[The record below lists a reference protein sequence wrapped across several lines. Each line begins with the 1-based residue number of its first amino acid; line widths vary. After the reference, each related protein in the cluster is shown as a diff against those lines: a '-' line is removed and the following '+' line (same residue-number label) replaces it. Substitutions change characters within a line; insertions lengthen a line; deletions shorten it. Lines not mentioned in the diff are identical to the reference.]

1 MCKWVYSIS
10 IKKQFYVIHFKQIS
24 KMHFRQLIII
34 FILLIGICYISITD
48 GQNPQT
54 TVEVQMLNEAVRKV
68 TDVIVHDVFTPPV
81 ASRIYA
87 YSTITAYEIMQVES
101 ITYDSYAGKL
111 NQLFISPPP
120 QHEIIIPLASV
131 AGLFYTAKG
140 LLFSEQMIE
149 EHLNNITLKYYPDTD
164 SLLIAHSLAHGKAV
178 AQHILEWAAD
188 DNYKST
194 RSYNRYTLLDKP
206 WAWEPT
212 PPDYADGI
220 EPHWKYI
227 RPFTLDSAAQFK
239 PVPPTSFTTEKNSPF
254 YNEALEVYDISQTLS
269 EEQKLSVQFWDDNP
283 FTTYY
288 VGHMQYAHKK
298 ITPGGH
304 WIDITRE
311 AITTSGCDMVKAA
324 YAYSVVSIAMADGFI
339 SCWDEKYRSNLLRP
353 ETYINRFIDQQ
364 WRPYLQTPP
373 FPEYTSGHSVISAA
387 AATVLTS
394 LFGEAFSFTDG
405 IETEYDLPAKT
416 FDSFYDAAN
425 DAAYSRLYGGIHYRR
440 GVEVGVIQG
449 ESVGKWVLNKLE

>member
-1 MCKWVYSIS
+1 MQTMRIRSTS
-10 IKKQFYVIHFKQIS
+10 NFFNFKLFTQ
-24 KMHFRQLIII
+24 MHLRQLIII
-34 FILLIGICYISITD
+34 FNLLISIFYIPNIQS
-48 GQNPQT
+48 QNPPT
-54 TVEVQMLNEAVRKV
+54 TIEVQMLNEAVRKV

-87 YSTITAYEIMQVES
+87 YSTIAAYEIMQMES
-101 ITYDSYAGKL
+101 DIYVTYAGKL

-131 AGLFYTAKG
+131 SALFNTAKG

-149 EHLNNITLKYYPDTD
+149 EHLQNITLKYYPDSD

-178 AQHILEWAAD
+178 AQHILEWAAE

-194 RSYNRYTLLDKP
+194 RSYNRYTLLDAP

-239 PVPPTSFTTEKNSPF
+239 PVPPTNYTTEKNSPF
-254 YNEALEVYDISQTLS
+254 YNEALEVYQISQTLT

-288 VGHMQYAHKK
+288 VGHLQYAHKK

-324 YAYSVVSIAMADGFI
+324 YAYSAVAIALADGFI

-353 ETYINRFIDQQ
+353 ETYINRYIDQQ

-373 FPEYTSGHSVISAA
+373 FPEYTSGHSVISAS
-387 AATVLTS
+387 AATVLTA
-394 LFGEAFSFTDG
+394 LFGNSFSFTDR
-405 IETEYDLPAKT
+405 IETEYDLPPIT
-416 FDSFYDAAN
+416 FASFLQAAE
-425 DAAYSRLYGGIHYRR
+425 DAAYSRLYGGIHYRP
-440 GVEVGVIQG
+440 GIEVGIMQG
-449 ESVGKWVLNKLE
+449 TNVGNFVVGKIKEE